1 MFMYSARIGRG
12 KKPTG
17 GTGGEDPGGEV
28 APPSDIPLTWDDAR
42 FTSNTQETTY
52 RTYDNPLSTSQTF
65 TNKDWDSRPNMW
77 VPLASR
83 DPENDPLGNQF
94 LQCDFSS
101 GMQVV
106 CNQCR
111 AFWREGFR
119 VNGNGPNANL
129 TVNECYLQMVG
140 VIYSSGVSPE
150 DHADGV
156 QTFSN
161 DVTVEINNSM
171 IRTCD
176 DARAAELIE
185 PPPNADIDGYGTDA
199 FRWADNT
206 NGNIIFNNVI
216 IYGDGRGLSIHA
228 DTGTTTVDFTNVFF
242 VDEDPTTSAPDAGTG
257 LPGARTHARI
267 NMSEPGGNLVIANW
281 TNVRLATIVDGV
293 LIPGDLIPAPAV

>member
-1 MFMYSARIGRG
+1 
-12 KKPTG
+12 
-17 GTGGEDPGGEV
+17 
-28 APPSDIPLTWDDAR
+28 
-42 FTSNTQETTY
+42 
-52 RTYDNPLSTSQTF
+52 
-65 TNKDWDSRPNMW
+65 MW

-94 LQCDFSS
+94 LQCDFGS

-119 VNGNGPNANL
+119 VNGSGPNAKL
-129 TVNECYLQMVG
+129 TVNECYIQMVG
-140 VIYSSGVSPE
+140 VIYSSGLNPE

-156 QTFSN
+156 QTFCEN
-161 DVTVEINNSM
+161 VTVEVTNSM
-171 IRTCD
+171 FRTCD

-199 FRWADNT
+199 FRWADNSS
-206 NGNIIFNNVI
+206 GAVIFNNVI

-228 DTGTTTVDFTNVFF
+228 DTGTTTIDFTDVFF
-242 VDEDPTTSAPDAGTG
+242 VDEDPTTSAPDAGSG
-257 LPGARTHARI
+257 QPGARAHARI
-267 NMSEPGGNLVIANW
+267 NISEQGGNMIISNW